1 VINSTYVVN
10 LETEAQKV
18 VLDKKSWFDFSK
30 PPKVGDSLR
39 VEIISQDVKHRDG
52 TLHAVTKGSIFR
64 EGKEIGKVAYEG
76 QNVAKNALMAYLDR
90 AATEYP
96 PYKDID
102 GYEML
107 KQVDEIVAP
116 THMDRYSSVSGDINP
131 IHTDPYFARIGGLD
145 QPIVHGMWLSA
156 NARRVLATYVGQCDK
171 IKTDFFRCMFVEKVM
186 PGETLRTSIRHVGM
200 RNGKLVIQF
209 STVDTKGTVV
219 CSGFAD
225 MGQPSCAF
233 TFTGQGSVR
242 VGMGMDLYEAS
253 EVARKVWDDADAHFM
268 SRYGFSILEMVKEN
282 PKEKTVHFGGPQG
295 AKRREFYMSLTRSTE
310 DGSAAPLFPAIKAN
324 TTSYTFKSP
333 MGLLFAT
340 QFTQPALILTEMVQ
354 YMDIMST
361 YCFPKAFMFAGHS
374 LGEYAALSSITGCFE
389 LGNLLDIIFLR
400 GMTMQSVV
408 PRDAQ
413 NRSNYAMSLSIP
425 RVSRRVSILRNCLSS
440 SMRSIRRALVCARS

>member
-1 VINSTYVVN
+1 MIRSIISDSRIGSVDLLRLLHLENKFKQLSERRMKNTTDSFENTFSVVEIQNAPTGKRVTTRGTVAHEGKPWVIVTSSFFIPTDITSSQQLRASKGIETEVINSTYVVN

-52 TLHAVTKGSIFR
+52 TLHAVTKGGIFR

-90 AATEYP
+90 TATEYP

-242 VGMGMDLYEAS
+242 VGMA
-253 EVARKVWDDADAHFM
+253 
-268 SRYGFSILEMVKEN
+268 
-282 PKEKTVHFGGPQG
+282 
-295 AKRREFYMSLTRSTE
+295 
-310 DGSAAPLFPAIKAN
+310 
-324 TTSYTFKSP
+324 
-333 MGLLFAT
+333 
-340 QFTQPALILTEMVQ
+340 
-354 YMDIMST
+354 
-361 YCFPKAFMFAGHS
+361 
-374 LGEYAALSSITGCFE
+374 
-389 LGNLLDIIFLR
+389 
-400 GMTMQSVV
+400 
-408 PRDAQ
+408 
-413 NRSNYAMSLSIP
+413 
-425 RVSRRVSILRNCLSS
+425 
-440 SMRSIRRALVCARS
+440 